1 MSISEYNEITP
12 HELNLCIQ
20 AYNERMTIEGKERLT
35 IAYLTAAWGRVKKMP
50 DLKKILGEE
59 KRKKLQTP
67 EQMLKVVQQLNAAFG
82 GREVRREIG
91 E

>member
-1 MSISEYNEITP
+1 MSITEYNEITP

-20 AYNERMTIEGKERLT
+20 AYNERMTLEGKERLT
-35 IAYLTAAWGRVKKMP
+35 MAYLTAAWGRVKKMP
-50 DLKKILGEE
+50 DLKKIIGDDKP
-59 KRKKLQTP
+59 KRQQTP

-82 GREVRREIG
+82 GKEVKREVG